1 MLYGLAGLAGYAVHG
16 SRFERFAVRGS
27 NAVSDRFC
35 RLQAPGRGS
44 GPVDQS
50 TCEHVMI
57 DELMSDCVFFC
68 FVVNVLAF
76 SISADLY
83 LFNLFLFNLFL
94 LNVIVSFN

>member
-1 MLYGLAGLAGYAVHG
+1 M
-16 SRFERFAVRGS
+16 
-27 NAVSDRFC
+27 
-35 RLQAPGRGS
+35 
-44 GPVDQS
+44 DQS

-83 LFNLFLFNLFL
+83 LLNLFLFDLFL